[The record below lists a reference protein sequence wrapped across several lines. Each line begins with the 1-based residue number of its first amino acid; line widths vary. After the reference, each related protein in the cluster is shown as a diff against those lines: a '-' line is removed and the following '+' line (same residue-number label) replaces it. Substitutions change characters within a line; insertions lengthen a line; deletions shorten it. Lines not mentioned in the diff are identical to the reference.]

1 MESPEYVQTKLKL
14 QTGAS
19 GVSVDVV
26 DGERLEY
33 TLLFDDTVGLDWL
46 VSELGKAFAQVSVG
60 MQRWKIEPQKAGSFA
75 VTVRETDRREDLESD
90 QQSLNQWE
98 Q

>member
-14 QTGAS
+14 QTGAT

-46 VSELGKAFAQVSVG
+46 SSELGKAFAQLSVG
-60 MQRWKIEPQKAGSFA
+60 MQRWKIEPHEDGIFG

-90 QQSLNQWE
+90 QQSLYEWE
-98 Q
+98 